1 MSDYFTAPRFSRV
14 ACWVIPL
21 VAGSLSMIASSGYV
35 HAQSGQGMG
44 NMPGM
49 SGSTQTSNVSGMG
62 TVMAVDPKNRK
73 VTIEHE
79 PISAMNWPAM
89 KMEFST
95 SSSLDISKVGT
106 GDKVRFT
113 FSTAGNVYT
122 VQSVTP
128 VR

>member
-1 MSDYFTAPRFSRV
+1 MLHSFSDPRFSRA
-14 ACWVIPL
+14 ACL
-21 VAGSLSMIASSGYV
+21 VLTLVVGSLSTIASSGDL

-49 SGSTQTSNVSGMG
+49 SGSAQTSNVSGTG
-62 TVMAVDPKNRK
+62 TVAAVDPTSRK

-89 KMEFST
+89 KMEFSAAP
-95 SSSLDISKVGT
+95 SLDISKVNT

-113 FSTAGNVYT
+113 FSAAGNVYT

-128 VR
+128 AR